1 MREENL
7 AVWNCVMCVENYE
20 RKEIVYQNPHLQM
33 WKTLLEE
40 YKTED
45 LISSMY
51 AYLEQME
58 RDVMITLESLKKFR
72 MDVVQLIYS
81 YLAAQEVTAHLL
93 FGAKESEQA
102 YLMAVDGIWGA
113 KEFVSHYVAKAVNH
127 IGFIQESTSVV
138 DELRRYIDMH
148 YQEDIRR
155 SDLADLVYLN
165 TDYISRIFKK
175 ETGLSISN
183 YLIQKRVE
191 VAKRLLTQSK
201 LPINTVSIH
210 VGYSNFSYFTKM
222 FRENTGCSPL
232 EYRRNYSE

>member
-1 MREENL
+1 
-7 AVWNCVMCVENYE
+7 
-20 RKEIVYQNPHLQM
+20 
-33 WKTLLEE
+33 
-40 YKTED
+40 
-45 LISSMY
+45 
-51 AYLEQME
+51 
-58 RDVMITLESLKKFR
+58 
-72 MDVVQLIYS
+72 
-81 YLAAQEVTAHLL
+81 
-93 FGAKESEQA
+93 
-102 YLMAVDGIWGA
+102 MAVDGIWGA